1 MLKTV
6 AYMDQ
11 TLQADADFASHS
23 AGRDYILLSTRNRE
37 LENALAARYG
47 EAKPYLQES
56 AGENQQTDHCERDLT
71 AALVRDLEKENQ
83 TLRVTLG
90 EERDKMAAKEARDR
104 LRKMHTKRLER
115 KPKDNGWSENPT
127 GRDNETYARRST
139 AGTNSVSSSGSETQ
153 EDSTP
158 TTSMR
163 FSDWLRRHT
172 AYQKG
177 KGLRV

>member
-56 AGENQQTDHCERDLT
+56 AGENQQTDHYERDLT

-90 EERDKMAAKEARDR
+90 
-104 LRKMHTKRLER
+104 
-115 KPKDNGWSENPT
+115 
-127 GRDNETYARRST
+127 
-139 AGTNSVSSSGSETQ
+139 
-153 EDSTP
+153 
-158 TTSMR
+158 
-163 FSDWLRRHT
+163 
-172 AYQKG
+172 
-177 KGLRV
+177 